1 MRNEDVDW
9 NVGMDV
15 GTRQVSG
22 HRAGCHV
29 KLQTQGTCHNCTV
42 AFIMSN
48 SPLSVSICI
57 LLDGRFLTFTFPP
70 VLDCYTAFNYAK
82 AKSRQVEN

>member
-42 AFIMSN
+42 AFIMSDA
-48 SPLSVSICI
+48 PLSVSICI
-57 LLDGRFLTFTFPP
+57 LLD
-70 VLDCYTAFNYAK
+70 LDF
-82 AKSRQVEN
+82 

>member
-9 NVGMDV
+9 NVGMDA

-22 HRAGCHV
+22 QSARCQDSQDSQSGHRAGCNCHV

-42 AFIMSN
+42 AFIMSDA
-48 SPLSVSICI
+48 PLSVSICI
-57 LLDGRFLTFTFPP
+57 LLD
-70 VLDCYTAFNYAK
+70 LDF
-82 AKSRQVEN
+82 

>member
-29 KLQTQGTCHNCTV
+29 KLQTQGTCHND
-42 AFIMSN
+42 
-48 SPLSVSICI
+48 PLSVSICI
-57 LLDGRFLTFTFPP
+57 LLDCRFLTFTFPP
-70 VLDCYTAFNYAK
+70 ALDCYTAFNYAK